1 MMRVRTLFAR
11 SARAAAEYYGKY
23 LTADA
28 HEIPGRWAGQQAPEL
43 DLAGDVTVQ
52 DLTAVLAG
60 LDPRSGDAL
69 GRPLLDRITADG
81 KTIPAVGGFDATF
94 SAPKSLSIWWGL
106 TGDERL
112 AECHDIA
119 VRAAASAIERYGS
132 TTRIRSNGRRMHID
146 TNGLTMAV
154 FRQSTSRADDPQLH
168 SHVIISS
175 KVQTPDGRWYALDA
189 RVLKKH
195 QRTFG
200 GLYQSVLRAEL
211 TKRFGVSFDDID
223 NGLAEIAGVPVE
235 LIARFS
241 KRAADIDIEMDQ
253 RVEAFIAVHD
263 REPTRYERAAIERE
277 VSLDT
282 RDAKSGRSAHELRTQ
297 WLAEAAELGIEPHS
311 LADSIVS
318 AARNA
323 PVHEPLRVG
332 AVLTEL
338 AEHRSVWHRLDV
350 LRALCDLAPP
360 QRGRDG
366 AAWAAALD
374 AAVDTVLGDC
384 IDLDP
389 AGDAS
394 RRRTSDGRS
403 IWTEPIAAQA
413 TSEHVLAQE
422 ERILTWA
429 MSTQIDDPQPA
440 ADVDGRGLDDAQH
453 EAASAV
459 AGHDQLVVVV
469 GPAGAGK
476 TRMLDSA
483 VFDLRYRGRPVI
495 GAAPTARGAEVLHRE
510 ARLRSDTV
518 ATLIGHLERGGPGS
532 SVDGFPAGTTL
543 IVDEAGMLNT
553 VDLHHLVDHVARRQW
568 RLVLVGD
575 PFQLAPVGRGG
586 MFTELCESIRTVEL
600 DVLHRFTERWETRAS
615 LALRRGDTKSL
626 DLYEAFDRIRPGR
639 LDQHLDSIADL
650 WLACDAGG
658 ETIAITTTRNEDVAA
673 INDRIQ
679 RQRTIAGQ
687 LDPDT
692 ITSIGPEWA
701 MVGDV
706 VATRDNDRRLR
717 TSRGDHVRNRE
728 RWVVTTTHLDG
739 HLTVSRLDGHGAIT
753 LPARYVNEHVELAY
767 ATTEYGAQ
775 GITADRSLT
784 LATTATTGRGLY
796 VGMTRGRTNNLAL
809 VVTEEPTLEAARDAL
824 ESTLAIDR
832 ADVPATRHRQ
842 EVERNYIDDLLT
854 PGWSAPPRSPLGRSM
869 TIEL

>member
-23 LTADA
+23 LAKDT
-28 HEIPGRWAGQQAPEL
+28 HEIPGRWTGRQAPEL
-43 DLAGDVTVQ
+43 VLVGDVSVD
-52 DLTAVLAG
+52 DLSDVLAG
-60 LDPRSGDAL
+60 LDPRTGQPL
-69 GRPLLDRITADG
+69 GRPLLDRITTNG

-112 AECHDIA
+112 AQCHDIA

-132 TTRIRSNGRRMHID
+132 TTRIRSNGRRMHVD

-211 TKRFGVSFDDID
+211 TKRFGVAFDEID
-223 NGLAEIAGVPVE
+223 NGLAEIAGVPVG
-235 LIARFS
+235 LIAQFS

-253 RVEAFIAVHD
+253 RIGAFID
-263 REPTRYERAAIERE
+263 EIGREPTRFERAAIERE
-277 VSLDT
+277 VSRDT
-282 RDAKSGRSAHELRTQ
+282 RAPKTGRSPAELRAR
-297 WLAEAAELGIEPHS
+297 WHAEAAAMGIDVRS
-311 LADSIVS
+311 LTESIAT
-318 AARNA
+318 AARKA
-323 PVHEPLRVG
+323 HTHEPVRVD

-350 LRALCDLAPP
+350 LRTLCDLAPP
-360 QRGRDG
+360 QPGHDG
-366 AAWAAALD
+366 TTWATALEE
-374 AAVDTVLGDC
+374 AVDTVLGDC

-389 AGDAS
+389 AGDAGQ
-394 RRRTSDGRS
+394 RRASDGRS

-429 MSTQIDDPQPA
+429 MSTQLDDPQPA
-440 ADVDGRGLDDAQH
+440 LDIDPLGLDGAQLD
-453 EAASAV
+453 AASAV
-459 AGHDQLVVVV
+459 AGDDQLMVVV

-476 TRMLDSA
+476 TRMLDTA
-483 VFDLRYRGRPVI
+483 VFALQDRGRPVI
-495 GAAPTARGAEVLHRE
+495 GVAPTARGAEVLHWE
-510 ARLRSDTV
+510 ANLEAETV
-518 ATLIGHLERGGPGS
+518 AKLIHDLDHPSPDSIAAGLPQ
-532 SVDGFPAGTTL
+532 GTTL

-553 VDLHHLVDHVARRQW
+553 ADLHRLVDHVERHQW

-575 PFQLAPVGRGG
+575 PHQLAPVGRGG
-586 MFTELCESIRTVEL
+586 MFTELCNTVRTIEL
-600 DVLHRFTERWETRAS
+600 DQLHRFTEPWEASAS
-615 LALRRGDTKSL
+615 LALRRGEASSL
-626 DLYEAFDRIRPGR
+626 DLYEAFGRIRPGR
-639 LDQHLDSIADL
+639 LDQHLDTIADL
-650 WLACDAGG
+650 WLDCDRRG
-658 ETIAITTTRNEDVAA
+658 ETLAITTTRNEDVAA
-673 INDRIQ
+673 INERIQ
-679 RQRTIAGQ
+679 ERRATAGH

-692 ITSIGPEWA
+692 LIPIGNEWA
-701 MVGDV
+701 MIGDI
-706 VATRDNDRRLR
+706 VATRHNDRRLR

-728 RWVVTTTHLDG
+728 RWTVTATHPGGDI
-739 HLTVSRLDGHGAIT
+739 TVSRLEGYGSTT
-753 LPARYVNEHVELAY
+753 LPAAYVAEHVELAY

-784 LATTATTGRGLY
+784 LTTPATTCRGLY
-796 VGMTRGRTNNLAL
+796 VGMTRGRAENHAL
-809 VVTEEPTLEAARDAL
+809 VITDEPTLDATRDAL
-824 ESTLAIDR
+824 EFTLASDR
-832 ADVPATRHRQ
+832 ADVPAIRHRHEAQ
-842 EVERNYIDDLLT
+842 RGRATELLT
-854 PGWSAPPRSPLGRSM
+854 PKAPLRQPPELGLPL
-869 TIEL
+869 

>member
-23 LTADA
+23 LAKDA
-28 HEIPGRWAGQQAPEL
+28 HEIPGRWTGRQAPEL
-43 DLAGDVTVQ
+43 GLIGHVSVDDLSD
-52 DLTAVLAG
+52 VLAG
-60 LDPRSGDAL
+60 LDPRTGDPL
-69 GRPLLDRITADG
+69 GRPLLDRITANG
-81 KTIPAVGGFDATF
+81 KTIQAVGGFDATF

-119 VRAAASAIERYGS
+119 VRAAASAIEQYGS
-132 TTRIRSNGRRMHID
+132 TTRIRSNGRRMHVD

-211 TKRFGVSFDDID
+211 TKRFGVAFDDID

-235 LIARFS
+235 LIAQFS
-241 KRAADIDIEMDQ
+241 KRAADIDIEMDE
-253 RVEAFIAVHD
+253 RIGAFID
-263 REPTRYERAAIERE
+263 EIGREPTRFERAAIERE
-277 VSLDT
+277 VSRDT
-282 RDAKSGRSAHELRTQ
+282 RAPKTGRSPAELRSR
-297 WLAEAAELGIEPHS
+297 WIAEAAGLGIDVS
-311 LADSIVS
+311 SFTASIAA

-323 PVHEPLRVG
+323 PTRHPVSVES
-332 AVLTEL
+332 VLAEL

-350 LRALCDLAPP
+350 LRTLSDLTPP
-360 QRGRDG
+360 QPGHDG
-366 AAWAAALD
+366 ASWAVALEQ
-374 AAVDTVLGDC
+374 AVDTVLGDC

-389 AGDAS
+389 AGDTGQ
-394 RRRTSDGRS
+394 RRKSDGRS
-403 IWTEPIAAQA
+403 IWTEPIASQA

-429 MSTQIDDPQPA
+429 MSTQLDDPCPA
-440 ADVDGRGLDDAQH
+440 VDIDPLGLDGAQL

-459 AGHDQLVVVV
+459 AGEDQLVIVV

-476 TRMLDSA
+476 TRMLDTA
-483 VFDLRYRGRPVI
+483 VFDLQDRGRPVL
-495 GAAPTARGAEVLHRE
+495 GVAPTARGAEVLHWE
-510 ARLRSDTV
+510 ANLEAETV
-518 ATLIGHLERGGPGS
+518 AKLIHDLDHPGPDSIAAGLPS
-532 SVDGFPAGTTL
+532 GTTL

-553 VDLHHLVDHVARRQW
+553 ADLHRLVDLVERHQW

-586 MFTELCESIRTVEL
+586 MFTELCNTVRTVEL
-600 DVLHRFTERWETRAS
+600 DQLHRFTEPWEANAS
-615 LALRRGDTKSL
+615 LALRRGDSRCL
-626 DLYEAFDRIRPGR
+626 DVYEAFDRIRPGR
-639 LDQHLDSIADL
+639 LDQHLNNIADL
-650 WLACDAGG
+650 WLDCDRRG
-658 ETIAITTTRNEDVAA
+658 ETLAITTTRNDDVAA
-673 INDRIQ
+673 INERIQ
-679 RQRTIAGQ
+679 RQRATAGQ

-692 ITSIGPEWA
+692 IIPIGDEWA
-701 MVGDV
+701 MVGDI
-706 VATRDNDRRLR
+706 VATRHNDRRLR

-728 RWVVTTTHLDG
+728 RWIVTATHSNG
-739 HLTVSRLDGHGAIT
+739 NLTVSRLEGHGATT
-753 LPARYVNEHVELAY
+753 LPANYAAEFVELAY

-796 VGMTRGRTNNLAL
+796 VGMTRGRTDNLAL
-809 VVTEEPTLEAARDAL
+809 VVTDEPTLEAARDAL
-824 ESTLAIDR
+824 ESTLAVDR
-832 ADVPATRHRQ
+832 ADVPAVRHRQ
-842 EVERNYIDDLLT
+842 QVERHQATGVLT
-854 PGWSAPPRSPLGRSM
+854 PTPVHRQPNDVGLSIDL
-869 TIEL
+869 